1 MMMPTSASRP
11 TPTPSSSTHR
21 KPLLAALLV
30 LTLGAGIVVGRASA
44 DPRLAGSLVGHPG
57 TVRAASAS
65 IVVPDELQRPDLVQP
80 FDDLFQAYHDVTTAS
95 YYAPLPDRKR
105 LIYAA
110 INGML
115 TGGTGDPHTIFISPE
130 DNAALQSSMNGTFEG
145 IGAYVETTS
154 RGIAVIPLP
163 GSPAARAGLRA
174 GDLIV
179 RINGQDAT
187 AITADQAAALL
198 RGPAGTSVTLGIRR
212 GGVHGVFSVVVT
224 RGRITVPNV
233 AARMIGRIAYLQI
246 AQFAAT
252 TGTDVSTALHRLL
265 THHPVGL
272 ILDLRDNPGGYVDT
286 AVDINS
292 QFLPQ
297 DDIILWEQNGRRQLD
312 APMRSLG
319 GGQATMVPMAV
330 LVNDGTASA
339 AEITAG
345 ALQDNRRA
353 TIIGITTYG
362 KGSVQQESQLAD
374 NSSLR
379 ITVRLWLTPHKHL
392 IQNHGITPDIIVDS
406 PVADGSAR
414 DAQLARALGFL
425 KTSH

>member
-1 MMMPTSASRP
+1 MMTPNPTSP
-11 TPTPSSSTHR
+11 TPTPSSSTRHG
-21 KPLLAALLV
+21 PLLAALLV

-44 DPRLAGSLVGHPG
+44 DPRLAGALTGH
-57 TVRAASAS
+57 TNTARAASAA
-65 IVVPDELQRPDLVQP
+65 IVVPDELQRPDLAQP
-80 FDDLFQAYHDVTTAS
+80 FDDLFQAYHDVTTDS

-115 TGGTGDPHTIFISPE
+115 TQGTGDPHTIFISPE
-130 DNAALQSSMNGTFEG
+130 DNAALQSSMNGAFEG

-187 AITADQAAALL
+187 AITGDQAAALL
-198 RGPAGTSVTLGIRR
+198 RGPTGTTVTLGIQR
-212 GGVHGVFSVVVT
+212 GGVQGVFSVVVT
-224 RGRITVPNV
+224 RGRITIPNV

-246 AQFAAT
+246 AQFADT
-252 TGTDVSTALHRLL
+252 TGRDASTALHRLL
-265 THHPVGL
+265 THHPRGL

-297 DDIILWEQNGRRQLD
+297 DDIILWEQNGQRQLD

-319 GGQATMVPMAV
+319 GGQATTVPMVV

-345 ALQDNRRA
+345 ALQDNHRA

-362 KGSVQQESQLAD
+362 KGSVQQEYPLAD

-379 ITVRLWLTPHKHL
+379 ITVRLWLTPHKRL
-392 IQNHGITPDIIVDS
+392 IQNHGITPDIVVDS

-414 DAQLARALGFL
+414 DAQLARALRVLG
-425 KTSH
+425 TSH

>member
-1 MMMPTSASRP
+1 MMTPTATPPPTSSIIGIG
-11 TPTPSSSTHR
+11 R
-21 KPLLAALLV
+21 KPLLAVVLM
-30 LTLGAGIVVGRASA
+30 LTLGTGIVVGRASA
-44 DPRLAGSLVGHPG
+44 DPRLANALTGHPS
-57 TVRAASAS
+57 TARAATAA

-80 FDDLFQAYHDVTTAS
+80 FDDLFQAYHDVTTDS
-95 YYAPLPDRKR
+95 YYVPLPDRKR

-115 TGGTGDPHTIFISPE
+115 TQGTGDPHTIFISPE
-130 DNAALQSSMNGTFEG
+130 DNAALQSSMNGAFEG

-187 AITADQAAALL
+187 AITEDQAAALL
-198 RGPAGTSVTLGIRR
+198 RGAAGTTVTLGIQRS
-212 GGVHGVFSVVVT
+212 GVHGVFSVVVT

-246 AQFAAT
+246 AQFADT
-252 TGTDVSTALHRLL
+252 TGRDASTALHRLL
-265 THHPVGL
+265 THHPRGL

-286 AVDINS
+286 AVDVNS

-297 DDIILWEQNGRRQLD
+297 DDIILWEQNGQRQLD
-312 APMRSLG
+312 PPMRSLG
-319 GGQATMVPMAV
+319 GGQATTIPMVV

-362 KGSVQQESQLAD
+362 KGSVQQEYPLAD

-392 IQNHGITPDIIVDS
+392 IQNHGITPDIVVDS
-406 PVADGSAR
+406 PVSDGSAR
-414 DAQLARALGFL
+414 DTQLARALRVLG
-425 KTSH
+425 K